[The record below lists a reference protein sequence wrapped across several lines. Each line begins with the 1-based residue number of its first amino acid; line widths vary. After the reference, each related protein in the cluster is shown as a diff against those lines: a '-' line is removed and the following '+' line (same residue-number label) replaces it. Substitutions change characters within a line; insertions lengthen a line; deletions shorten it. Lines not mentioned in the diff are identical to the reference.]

1 MGKKGFPHGA
11 VDVPRGAVDAPRDAV
26 DAHRGVVEVPRGAVE
41 VPRGVVDA
49 PRGVADAFSG
59 AKDDI
64 ETSEDGLADRAGI
77 SRGTRPCDPGAFCE
91 LKRIGGLGRAGGSAL
106 LRKAGSQTAKA
117 PLVRRGP
124 GGGGGRV
131 ED

>member
-11 VDVPRGAVDAPRDAV
+11 VDVPHGAVDAPRDAV
-26 DAHRGVVEVPRGAVE
+26 DAPRD
-41 VPRGVVDA
+41 VVDIPRDA
-49 PRGVADAFSG
+49 VDVPRGVADAFSG